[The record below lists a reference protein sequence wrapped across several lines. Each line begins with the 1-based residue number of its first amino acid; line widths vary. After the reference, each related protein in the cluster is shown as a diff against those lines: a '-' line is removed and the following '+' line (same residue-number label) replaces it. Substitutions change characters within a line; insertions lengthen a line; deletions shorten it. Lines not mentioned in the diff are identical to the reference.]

1 MKTANF
7 LFGLVA
13 VMVAATPRLTRGAEL
28 KPETMQ
34 AWNQYVRSA
43 YSHMRERLDPGH
55 QFLWTDESPD
65 RSARLRRGESWLRR

>member
-1 MKTANF
+1 MKTANS

-34 AWNQYVRSA
+34 AWNQ
-43 YSHMRERLDPGH
+43 
-55 QFLWTDESPD
+55 
-65 RSARLRRGESWLRR
+65 